1 MRRFGYADRQ
11 WPWTSN
17 LTLGFVP
24 EETVVRVPIG
34 WATAVPVAGFLA
46 LSCCFAA
53 DPKPKDNP
61 TADAGKLV
69 VHEWGT
75 FSTFSGSDGKNLKF
89 NPYDNDLPDFVHG
102 YLGRNS
108 KAGPLGG
115 TISLETP
122 VIYFYTDQPLTAS
135 VRVDFPKGTLTEWYP
150 HAGRT
155 DKRLTWDGIK
165 VLPGESMT
173 LPEEKKASR
182 YYAARETD
190 AVPLRV
196 KFYHQEQGRMAT
208 EQEKFLFYRGV
219 GTFDMP
225 LSVRA
230 AADGNFTV
238 GWKGKAPECDLIL
251 VRVQAGKVRFQ
262 PFRLTQQSRGDAQAD
277 VRLPAT
283 DSTADKLG
291 QTVVQLLT
299 DRGLLEKEA
308 RAMVKTW
315 SAAWFGEEGTRVLYI
330 LPDDMTAELLPLRVE
345 PKPTSL
351 VRVLVGRHDVL
362 TPEREKQID
371 TWVAKLTRS
380 VPESDPERRTAQ
392 QALAKLGRY
401 QTAAYGAAEVR
412 LKSRP

>member
-1 MRRFGYADRQ
+1 
-11 WPWTSN
+11 
-17 LTLGFVP
+17 LGFVP
-24 EETVVRVPIG
+24 EEMVMRIPIG

-102 YLGRNS
+102 YLARNS

-122 VIYFYTDQPLTAS
+122 VVYFYADQPLTAS

-150 HAGRT
+150 QAART
-155 DKRLTWDGIK
+155 DKRLTWEGIK

-173 LPEEKKASR
+173 LPEEKKPSR

-190 AVPLRV
+190 ATPLRV
-196 KFYHQEQGRMAT
+196 KFYHQDQGRMAT

-225 LSVRA
+225 LRVCA
-230 AADGNFTV
+230 AADGTFTV
-238 GWKGKAPECDLIL
+238 GWKGKGPECDLLL

-262 PFRLTQQSRGDAQAD
+262 PFRLTQQSRGDAQAE
-277 VRLPAT
+277 VQLPAA

-291 QTVVQLLT
+291 ETVVQLLT

-330 LPDDMTAELLPLRVE
+330 LPDEMTTELLPLRVG

-401 QTAAYGAAEVR
+401 QTAAYGAAEAR
-412 LKSRP
+412 LKARR

>member
-1 MRRFGYADRQ
+1 MRI
-11 WPWTSN
+11 
-17 LTLGFVP
+17 
-24 EETVVRVPIG
+24 PIT
-34 WATAVPVAGFLA
+34 WAAAVPVAGLLA

-53 DPKPKDNP
+53 DPKPKDSP
-61 TADAGKLV
+61 SADAGKLV

-135 VRVDFPKGTLTEWYP
+135 VRVDFPKGTITEWYP

-165 VLPGESMT
+165 VVPGDRT
-173 LPEEKKASR
+173 QLPEEKKASR

-190 AVPLRV
+190 AAPLQVTFKEEHRTIA
-196 KFYHQEQGRMAT
+196 EQD
-208 EQEKFLFYRGV
+208 KFLFYRGV
-219 GTFDMP
+219 GSFDMP

-230 AADGNFTV
+230 TADGKFSV
-238 GWKGKAPECDLIL
+238 GWTGRAPECDLIL
-251 VRVQAGKVRFQ
+251 VRVQAGQVRFQ
-262 PFRLTQQSRGDAQAD
+262 PFRLEQRSQGAAQAE
-277 VRLPAT
+277 VQLPAA

-291 QTVVQLLT
+291 ETVVKLLM

-315 SAAWFGEEGTRVLYI
+315 RAAWFGEEGTRVLYL
-330 LPDDMTAELLPLRVE
+330 LPDDMTTELLPLRIE

-371 TWVAKLTRS
+371 SWVAKLTRS
-380 VPESDPERRTAQ
+380 VPEGDPGRRAAE

-401 QTAAYGAAEVR
+401 QTAAYTAAEAR
-412 LKSRP
+412 LKARR